1 VPGGI
6 IPAILAMRMPA
17 GPAARPPRFF
27 DHDLFSL
34 RRPRQE
40 RLPQERPPQ
49 EGPMSARRRIAVIL
63 MLILLLL
70 LLGFLFNRTTAVD
83 LGAQNR
89 VTLNLRELETLDA
102 EWNANLLRSRLGLDT
117 GYEAL
122 AAPLPRMHQLQA
134 SLHAAL
140 SMTRGPAAPQAF
152 DQLSAALSEKERLVE
167 QFKAGNAILREALVY
182 LPPAITDM
190 KTDLNGIEGALVPA
204 RTVLAL
210 DGALN
215 ALLSDI
221 LRFNLAPDV
230 TLALRIEN
238 TLGTMLV
245 QAAAFSPATGEKID
259 LLLRHARAV
268 LRYRPLEQA
277 IDIAIRN
284 TGSSEAMDRL
294 GSLFD
299 KDFDDVLLQKQRY
312 RSWLFAYSGL
322 LLLLLIYVAR
332 RLVGSYRIIGVV
344 NRRLQGANE
353 TLEMRVAERTAE
365 LEAQS
370 AQLEKLAHHD
380 GLTGLVNYGYFT
392 RMLDLALVRA
402 ARRGTTVVVLFF
414 DLDGFKAVNDTFGH
428 GTGDLVLQAVAQ
440 RVRDKLRAEDG
451 LARIGGDEFVIL
463 LEEVGTRE
471 GAMRV
476 AQLTLD
482 QIRGIKEAGGNP
494 VSISASI
501 GISSAHGRH
510 GAGRGGAAL
519 LAEADQAMYRAKQA
533 GKAGFFFSPQ
543 AEWLASPPLPAL
555 ADALYPPSAE
565 TSA

>member
-1 VPGGI
+1 
-6 IPAILAMRMPA
+6 
-17 GPAARPPRFF
+17 
-27 DHDLFSL
+27 
-34 RRPRQE
+34 
-40 RLPQERPPQ
+40 
-49 EGPMSARRRIAVIL
+49 MSPRRRIAVIL
-63 MLILLLL
+63 MLIVLVL

-89 VTLNLRELETLDA
+89 VMLNLRELEKLDA
-102 EWNANLLRSRLGLDT
+102 EWNANILRSRLGLDT
-117 GYEAL
+117 GYQLL
-122 AAPLPRMHQLQA
+122 AAPLPRMHQLQGG
-134 SLHAAL
+134 LHHAL
-140 SMTRGPAAPQAF
+140 AMTRGPAAPQAF
-152 DQLSAALSEKERLVE
+152 EQLSAALREKERLVE

-182 LPPAITDM
+182 LPPAITDL

-215 ALLSDI
+215 ALLTDI
-221 LRFNLAPDV
+221 LRFNLAPDI
-230 TLALRIEN
+230 TLARQIET
-238 TLGTMLV
+238 TLGTILV
-245 QAAAFSPATGEKID
+245 QKAAFSPATGDKVD

-277 IDIAIRN
+277 IDIAIGK
-284 TGSSEAMDRL
+284 TGTTEAIDRL
-294 GSLFD
+294 SQLFD
-299 KDFDDVLLQKQRY
+299 KEFADVISQKQRF

-332 RLVGSYRIIGVV
+332 RLVRSYRIIGVV

-370 AQLEKLAHHD
+370 AKLEQLAHHD
-380 GLTGLVNYGYFT
+380 GLTGLVNYAYFT

-402 ARRGTTVVVLFF
+402 ARRGTTVVVMFF

-476 AQLTLD
+476 AQLALD
-482 QIRGIKEAGGNP
+482 QIRGITEAGGHP
-494 VSISASI
+494 VAISASI
-501 GISSAHGRH
+501 GISSAHGRP
-510 GAGRGGAAL
+510 GAERGAAVL

-533 GKAGFFFSPQ
+533 GKAGFCFSPQ
-543 AEWLASPPLPAL
+543 AEWPAPASTAAHPVG
-555 ADALYPPSAE
+555 AE
-565 TSA
+565 THG

>member
-1 VPGGI
+1 
-6 IPAILAMRMPA
+6 
-17 GPAARPPRFF
+17 
-27 DHDLFSL
+27 
-34 RRPRQE
+34 
-40 RLPQERPPQ
+40 
-49 EGPMSARRRIAVIL
+49 MSARRRIAVIL
-63 MLILLLL
+63 MLILLLVV
-70 LLGFLFNRTTAVD
+70 LGFLFNRTTAVD

-89 VTLNLRELETLDA
+89 VTLNLRELEALDA
-102 EWNANLLRSRLGLDT
+102 EWSANMLRARLGLDT
-117 GYEAL
+117 GYATL
-122 AAPLPRMHQLQA
+122 AAPLPRIHQLEA
-134 SLHAAL
+134 SLQRAL
-140 SMTRGPAAPQAF
+140 SMTRGPGAPQAF
-152 DQLSAALSEKERLVE
+152 DQLSAALTEKERLVE
-167 QFKAGNAILREALVY
+167 QFKLGNAVLREALVY
-182 LPPAITDM
+182 LPPAITDL
-190 KTDLNGIEGALVPA
+190 KTDLTGIEGALVPA

-215 ALLSDI
+215 ALLTDI
-221 LRFNLAPDV
+221 LRFNLAPDNA
-230 TLALRIEN
+230 LALRIET

-245 QAAAFSPATGEKID
+245 QASAFSPATAEKVD

-332 RLVGSYRIIGVV
+332 RLVRSYRIIGVV
-344 NRRLQGANE
+344 NRRLRSANE

-380 GLTGLVNYGYFT
+380 GLTGLVNYAYFT

-402 ARRGTTVVVLFF
+402 ARRGTTVVVMFF

-428 GTGDLVLQAVAQ
+428 GTGDLVLKAVAQ

-463 LEEVGTRE
+463 LEEMGTRD
-471 GAMRV
+471 GALRV

-482 QIRGIKEAGGNP
+482 QICGITEAGGNP
-494 VSISASI
+494 ITISASI
-501 GISSAHGRH
+501 GISSAHGRP
-510 GAGRGGAAL
+510 GAGRGATAL

-533 GKAGFFFSPQ
+533 GKAGFSFSPQ
-543 AEWLASPPLPAL
+543 AEWLPAAPAPAL
-555 ADALYPPSAE
+555 SHFPASAE
-565 TSA
+565 TGA